1 MIYILEDDDNIR
13 KLINYSLKSQGF
25 EVQDFALP
33 SAFWTALQTTNPDLL
48 LLDIMLPEEDGIS
61 ILKKLRSN
69 PKTSTIPVIMLTA
82 KDSEYDVVTGLD
94 SGADDYV
101 TKPFGMMAL
110 VSRIKAVLR
119 RYEKTDSHKELI
131 QAGELKIDENQHT
144 VFIHNRQLFL
154 TVKEFDLLVLLIKN
168 RGNVLTREMLLEHIW
183 DISADIESRTVDVHI
198 RTLRQKLG
206 DAGNAIETIRGGLSS
221 HRVKVHSEVQT
232 KTFHSRQK
240 HEEP

>member
-1 MIYILEDDDNIR
+1 MVYILEDDDNIR

-33 SAFWTALQTTNPDLL
+33 SAFWTALQTKNPDLL

-119 RYEKTDSHKELI
+119 RYEKSDSHKELLE
-131 QAGELKIDENQHT
+131 AGGIKIDENQHT
-144 VFIHNRQLFL
+144 VFAGKQQLFL

-168 RGNVLTREMLLEHIW
+168 RGNVLTREQLLESVW
-183 DISADIESRTVDVHI
+183 GLSSEIESRTVDVHI
-198 RTLRQKLG
+198 RTLRAKLG
-206 DAGNAIETIRGGLSS
+206 EYEKNIETIRGVGY
-221 HRVKVHSEVQT
+221 K
-232 KTFHSRQK
+232 FN
-240 HEEP
+240 

>member
-1 MIYILEDDDNIR
+1 MVYILEDDDNIR

-33 SAFWTALQTTNPDLL
+33 SAFWSALQTTNPDLL

-119 RYEKTDSHKELI
+119 RYEKSDSHKELLE
-131 QAGELKIDENQHT
+131 AGGIKIDENQHT
-144 VFIHNRQLFL
+144 VFAGNQQIFL

-168 RGNVLTREMLLEHIW
+168 RGNVLTREQLLESVW
-183 DISADIESRTVDVHI
+183 GLSSEIESRTVDVHI
-198 RTLRQKLG
+198 RTLRAKLG
-206 DAGNAIETIRGGLSS
+206 EYEKNIETIRGVGY
-221 HRVKVHSEVQT
+221 K
-232 KTFHSRQK
+232 FN
-240 HEEP
+240 

>member
-1 MIYILEDDDNIR
+1 MVYILEDDDNIR

-33 SAFWTALQTTNPDLL
+33 SAFWSALQTTNPDLL

-119 RYEKTDSHKELI
+119 RYEKSDSHKELLE
-131 QAGELKIDENQHT
+131 AGGIKIDENQHT
-144 VFIHNRQLFL
+144 VFAGNQQLFL

-168 RGNVLTREMLLEHIW
+168 RGNVLTREQLLESVW
-183 DISADIESRTVDVHI
+183 GLSSAIESRTVDVHI
-198 RTLRQKLG
+198 RTLRAKLG
-206 DAGNAIETIRGGLSS
+206 EYEKNIETIRGVGY
-221 HRVKVHSEVQT
+221 K
-232 KTFHSRQK
+232 FN
-240 HEEP
+240 

>member
-1 MIYILEDDDNIR
+1 MVYILEDDDNIR

-25 EVQDFALP
+25 DVQDFALP
-33 SAFWTALQTTNPDLL
+33 SAFWAALQTTNPDLL

-101 TKPFGMMAL
+101 TKPFGMMSL

-119 RYEKTDSHKELI
+119 RYEKSDSHKELLD
-131 QAGELKIDENQHT
+131 AGGIKIDENQHT
-144 VFIHNRQLFL
+144 VFAGNQQLFL

-168 RGNVLTREMLLEHIW
+168 RGNVLTREQLLESVW
-183 DISADIESRTVDVHI
+183 GLSSAIESRTVDVHI
-198 RTLRQKLG
+198 RTLRAKLG
-206 DAGNAIETIRGGLSS
+206 EYEKNIETIRGVGY
-221 HRVKVHSEVQT
+221 K
-232 KTFHSRQK
+232 FN
-240 HEEP
+240 